1 MFTKLSQIADLAK
14 QRPTRR
20 LVVAAAEDEP
30 VLLAV
35 RKAIKEKIVTPILVG
50 DEQKIRSIASSITL
64 DTSTIEIIHEP
75 NPELASKRAA
85 QIVRQG
91 KADILMKGLV
101 STGELLKAILDKE
114 TGLRSGSVLSHV
126 ALFESPY
133 YHKLVAVTDA
143 AMNVA
148 PDFNDKV
155 AMVSNAV
162 SLFHKLGI
170 ECPKVAII
178 GAVETVN
185 PKMEATVHAAML
197 TLMGQRGQIKSCLID
212 GPLAIDNAISKE
224 AALHK
229 GIISEVAGDVDLLVT
244 PDINSGNILYKTLN
258 FMGGAKTAAVIMGAK
273 APIVLTSRA
282 DSDESKLMSIAL
294 AAAME

>member
-1 MFTKLSQIADLAK
+1 MYTRLSQIVELAK

-35 RKAIKEKIVTPILVG
+35 RNAINEKIVVPVLVG
-50 DEQKIRSIASSITL
+50 NEHKIRSIASSI
-64 DTSTIEIIHEP
+64 DFDISPIEIIHEP

-85 QIVRQG
+85 QIVRDG
-91 KADILMKGLV
+91 HADILMKGLV
-101 STGELLKAILDKE
+101 STGGLLKAILDKE
-114 TGLRSGSVLSHV
+114 SGLRSGSVLSHV
-126 ALFESPY
+126 AIFESPY

-148 PDFNDKV
+148 PDFNEKV
-155 AMVSNAV
+155 AMVTNAV

-170 ECPKVAII
+170 AYPKVAII
-178 GAVETVN
+178 SAVETVN

-197 TLMGQRGQIKSCLID
+197 TLMGQRGQIKSCIID

-229 GIISEVAGDVDLLVT
+229 GIVSEVSGDVDILVT
-244 PDINSGNILYKTLN
+244 PDINSGNVLYKTLN
-258 FMGGAKTAAVIMGAK
+258 FMGGAQTAAVIMGAR

-282 DSDESKLMSIAL
+282 DSEDSKLMSIAL